1 MEKLDSVLPTY
12 HGMVWPVSTW
22 TAWLV
27 CIEALVEINAVL
39 VSEMFHEVVVM
50 LLELRVWTGVEV
62 SNFTPGAVTF
72 TWTSSRLLSSRI
84 SSIVSSG
91 SMMNERVVEPAV

>member
-1 MEKLDSVLPTY
+1 MDSDAPPPWRNWILCCRRTTAWF
-12 HGMVWPVSTW
+12 GSVSTW

-62 SNFTPGAVTF
+62 FHPGAV
-72 TWTSSRLLSSRI
+72 RLLGRPAIVVFADFLHRI
-84 SSIVSSG
+84 VRIDD
-91 SMMNERVVEPAV
+91 E